1 MKPVDALLFASLLS
15 ALFVLAFSAQADAQS
30 QPQDEGFRF
39 FGFVKHDMYYDSR
52 TMVAARQGQFSLYPA
67 PVLNNEAGNDRND
80 VPQFHMLAIQSRLGV
95 ESPSFEAF
103 GAQARGFVEGA
114 FFGNIES
121 DINGFRLRH
130 AFVELNWDGRH
141 KLLMG
146 QYWHPMFAVNAVPGV
161 VAFNT
166 GAPFKPFSR
175 NPQIR
180 YTFSP
185 GSTEFIAAAMSQ
197 IDFVSQGGTY
207 PLRRSGIPNLHG
219 QIRQHFGS
227 FVAGAGIDFKAL
239 RPDILSGEEYVY
251 SLAGT
256 TFGTYASGY
265 TRVMAQVTYGQNLFD
280 HLMLG
285 GIGLNQP
292 DPENTLNYS
301 LINIS
306 TGAAWMDVS
315 HGNRFRG
322 GLFAGYTQNFGADE
336 AFTGGTALPA
346 YRGTDI
352 ETVWRIAPR
361 AEWNSGPVRL
371 SLEAEISA
379 AAYGS
384 PDNEGVVR
392 NAEDVTNFRL
402 LFASWFFF

>member
-1 MKPVDALLFASLLS
+1 MKPVYALRFLVLISLLS
-15 ALFVLAFSAQADAQS
+15 LSTFPTQANTS
-30 QPQDEGFRF
+30 SEEKDEGFRF
-39 FGFVKHDMYYDSR
+39 FGFVKHDMFYDSR
-52 TMVAARQGQFSLYPA
+52 AMVAARQGQFSLYPA

-130 AFVELNWDGRH
+130 AFVELSWNGRH
-141 KLLMG
+141 RLLTG

-175 NPQIR
+175 NPQVR

-185 GSTEFIAAAMSQ
+185 GSTEYIAAAMSQ
-197 IDFVSQGGTY
+197 IDFASQGGTY

-219 QIRQHFGS
+219 QIRQHFGH
-227 FVAGAGIDFKAL
+227 FIAGAGVDFKAL

-251 SLAGT
+251 SFAGT
-256 TFGTYASGY
+256 AFGTYTSGN
-265 TRVMAQVTYGQNLFD
+265 TRVMAQFTYGQNLFD

-285 GIGLNQP
+285 GIGLDQP
-292 DPENTLNYS
+292 DPDDSLNYS

-306 TGAAWMDVS
+306 SGAAWMDIS

-322 GLFAGYTQNFGADE
+322 GLFAGYTQNFGAEE
-336 AFTGGTALPA
+336 AFSGGTALPA
-346 YRGTDI
+346 YRGADI
-352 ETVWRIAPR
+352 ESVWRIAPR

-371 SLEAEISA
+371 SLEAEIST
-379 AAYGS
+379 AAYGT

-392 NAEDVTNFRL
+392 NTKDATNFRL

>member
-1 MKPVDALLFASLLS
+1 MKPIT
-15 ALFVLAFSAQADAQS
+15 VLILAVLCTAFLHNSSEAQDKQE
-30 QPQDEGFRF
+30 PNFRF
-39 FGFVKHDMYYDSR
+39 FGFVKHDMFYDSR

-67 PVLNNEAGNDRND
+67 PVVNNEAGNDRND

-95 ESPSFEAF
+95 ETATVDAF

-141 KLLMG
+141 KLMMG

-166 GAPFKPFSR
+166 GAPFKPFAR

-180 YTFSP
+180 YTYTP
-185 GSTEFIAAAMSQ
+185 GRTEFIVAALSQ
-197 IDFVSQGGTY
+197 IDFASQGGTY

-227 FVAGAGIDFKAL
+227 FSAGAGIDFKAL
-239 RPDILSGEEYVY
+239 RPDILSGEETIH

-256 TFGTYASGY
+256 AFGSLTSGN
-265 TRVMAQVTYGQNLFD
+265 TRVMAQLTYGQNLFD

-285 GIGLNQP
+285 GFAVDQP
-292 DPENTLNYS
+292 DPNDGLNYS
-301 LINIS
+301 LVNIQS
-306 TGAAWMDVS
+306 GAAWMDIS
-315 HGNRFRG
+315 TGSTFRG
-322 GLFAGYTQNFGADE
+322 GLFAGYTQNFGADDT
-336 AFTGGTALPA
+336 FTGSGTLPG
-346 YRGTDI
+346 YRGSDI
-352 ETVWRIAPR
+352 DHIWRIAPR

-371 SLEAEISA
+371 SLEAEISS
-379 AAYGS
+379 AAYGT
-384 PDNEGVVR
+384 PDEEGIVR
-392 NAEDVTNFRL
+392 GAESVTNVRL